1 MNADQIRVHPR
12 SSVAPSF
19 TTISN
24 MPISISGIRILVL
37 SCELLAKTLSLCNS
51 SFSNHP
57 TPQGIALAA
66 YPALRITGSFAR
78 RSRAMIMT
86 NKLLPVALI
95 AALVGGSVG
104 ALVMHKS
111 QPATAETAATQD
123 TTKVASA
130 NEEAVPSD
138 FNTAGEQIAYKTG
151 FADGFSAATETRQS
165 TNTVTTTRRAPTR
178 VVYRNTSGSRASS
191 NRVYYNYEPRQ
202 RSFWDKHRDK
212 LTVAIGT
219 GAGAAVGGLI
229 GGKKGAA
236 IGALSGAG
244 GSALW
249 TYKLRNRNRNY

>member
-1 MNADQIRVHPR
+1 
-12 SSVAPSF
+12 
-19 TTISN
+19 
-24 MPISISGIRILVL
+24 
-37 SCELLAKTLSLCNS
+37 
-51 SFSNHP
+51 
-57 TPQGIALAA
+57 
-66 YPALRITGSFAR
+66 
-78 RSRAMIMT
+78 MIMT

-104 ALVMHKS
+104 ALAMHKS
-111 QPATAETAATQD
+111 QPAEAETITKAAPATTAAPTAEQVSD
-123 TTKVASA
+123 
-130 NEEAVPSD
+130 NEMVPAE
-138 FNTAGEQIAYKTG
+138 FNTAGEQTAYKTG
-151 FADGFSAATETRQS
+151 FADGFAAAAETRQGATTSSARRS
-165 TNTVTTTRRAPTR
+165 TSR
-178 VVYRNTSGSRASS
+178 VVYRNSGSRASS
-191 NRVYYNYEPRQ
+191 NRVYYNYEPRK

>member
-1 MNADQIRVHPR
+1 
-12 SSVAPSF
+12 
-19 TTISN
+19 
-24 MPISISGIRILVL
+24 
-37 SCELLAKTLSLCNS
+37 
-51 SFSNHP
+51 
-57 TPQGIALAA
+57 
-66 YPALRITGSFAR
+66 
-78 RSRAMIMT
+78 MIMT

-111 QPATAETAATQD
+111 QPAEAQTTTAAPNTAPAAQ
-123 TTKVASA
+123 TTAQPVSD
-130 NEEAVPSD
+130 NEMVPAA
-138 FNTAGEQIAYKTG
+138 FNTAGEQTAYKTG
-151 FADGFSAATETRQS
+151 FADGFAAATENRGSAATTS
-165 TNTVTTTRRAPTR
+165 ARRGTSR
-178 VVYRNTSGSRASS
+178 VVYRNSGSRASS

-219 GAGAAVGGLI
+219 GAGAAIGGLI
-229 GGKKGAA
+229 GGKKGAG